1 MYNMLSLRC
10 TMWWCCTPYIDL
22 HISVITAIV
31 LVNIIMTT
39 YNCHFSLWWEN
50 LRGTSLATFEH
61 IMILLITVTVQY
73 IIYPE
78 LIHLITRSLYTWPT
92 SPHFPCHLVSDK
104 YHSILCFYELHF
116 FRFHILVRSSINSVY
131 LCLTYFT
138 QHNTLKVHIH
148 AVTNVRISFLLWL
161 NNIPVCVC
169 VSVSVCLSVSLFFIH
184 SSIYK
189 QLGLLPY
196 LGFCE

>member
-1 MYNMLSLRC
+1 
-10 TMWWCCTPYIDL
+10 MWNFKD
-22 HISVITAIV
+22 V
-31 LVNIIMTT
+31 
-39 YNCHFSLWWEN
+39 FF
-50 LRGTSLATFEH
+50 ATFMY
-61 IMILLITVTVQY
+61 ITILLTIVTLLY
-73 IIYPE
+73 IESPE
-78 LIHLITRSLYTWPT
+78 IIHFKTGSLHPWPPSFVPVPPAST
-92 SPHFPCHLVSDK
+92 PGQPPNYSVSV
-104 YHSILCFYELHF
+104 SLF

-131 LCLTYFT
+131 LWLTYFT

>member
-50 LRGTSLATFEH
+50 LRGTSLATVEH
-61 IMILLITVTVQY
+61 IMIFLITVTVQY

-116 FRFHILVRSSINSVY
+116 FRFHILVRSYRIWLSLSD
-131 LCLTYFT
+131 FA
-138 QHNTLKVHIH
+138 LKSSWSESQSAPSLVFAECIELLH
-148 AVTNVRISFLLWL
+148 LWL
-161 NNIPVCVC
+161 QRI
-169 VSVSVCLSVSLFFIH
+169 
-184 SSIYK
+184 
-189 QLGLLPY
+189 
-196 LGFCE
+196 